1 MSSQD
6 KKYMK
11 RAIELSDLAVKHGNY
26 PFGAVVVKDG
36 TIIAEGENCAVT
48 ENDPTG
54 CGEMT
59 ALRNAG
65 KALKSYDLTGCVVY
79 ASCEPCAMCVGA
91 FFFANISGVFYGI
104 PRAQATK
111 YFDTSKQFAEIA
123 KPIEDRW
130 IPATNLCAKEAF
142 KVMDDWGKDHGPVH

>member
-1 MSSQD
+1 
-6 KKYMK
+6 MK

-36 TIIAEGENCAVT
+36 VMVAEGENRAVT
-48 ENDPTG
+48 ECDPTA

-65 KALKSYDLTGCVVY
+65 KALGTYDLKGCVVY

-104 PRAQATK
+104 PRADAAQ

-123 KPIEDRW
+123 KPIEQRW

-142 KVMDDWGKDHGPVH
+142 KVMDEWGKEHGSVH